1 MAQENASTEGGEHM
15 AETESLVLGVTST
28 PVVQD
33 RAEVQLSD
41 GGVGDSGETNDG
53 G

>member
-1 MAQENASTEGGEHM
+1 MSDPQDLVVGVQ
-15 AETESLVLGVTST
+15 SLPIT
-28 PVVQD
+28 QD
-33 RAEVQLSD
+33 RTEVQLSD